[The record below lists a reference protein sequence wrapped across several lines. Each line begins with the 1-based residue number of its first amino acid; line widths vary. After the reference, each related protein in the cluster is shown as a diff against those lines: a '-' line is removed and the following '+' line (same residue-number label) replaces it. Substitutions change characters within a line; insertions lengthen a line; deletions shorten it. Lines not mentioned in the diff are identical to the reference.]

1 MIIKISERSNYER
14 TINAFDKSI
23 NAIKDCIG
31 MVNSLNQLGAI
42 IDDNTLK
49 ESKDIY
55 SKIVNLAFKLEDA
68 LESLNK
74 NE

>member
-1 MIIKISERSNYER
+1 MKMSKRSNYER
-14 TINAFDKSI
+14 TINALSKSI

-31 MVNSLNQLGAI
+31 MIESFNQLGAV
-42 IDDNTLK
+42 IDDNMLK

-55 SKIVNLAFKLEDA
+55 DKAKNLAFKLEDA
-68 LESLNK
+68 LESLNA

>member
-1 MIIKISERSNYER
+1 MKMSERSNYER
-14 TINAFDKSI
+14 TINAFNKSI

-31 MVNSLNQLGAI
+31 MINSLNQLGAI
-42 IDDNTLK
+42 IDNNTLK
-49 ESKDIY
+49 ESQDIY
-55 SKIVNLAFKLEDA
+55 SKIVKLAFELEDT

>member
-1 MIIKISERSNYER
+1 MKMSERNNYER
-14 TINAFDKSI
+14 TVNAFNKSI

-31 MVNSLNQLGAI
+31 MINSLNQLGAV

-55 SKIVNLAFKLEDA
+55 SKIVKLVFELEDA

-74 NE
+74 NK

>member
-1 MIIKISERSNYER
+1 MKMSERSNYER
-14 TINAFDKSI
+14 TINALDKSI

-31 MVNSLNQLGAI
+31 MINSLNQLGAI
-42 IDDNTLK
+42 IDNNTLK
-49 ESKDIY
+49 ESQDIY
-55 SKIVNLAFKLEDA
+55 SKIVKLAFELEDT

>member
-1 MIIKISERSNYER
+1 MSERSNYER
-14 TINAFDKSI
+14 TINTFNKSI

-31 MVNSLNQLGAI
+31 MINSLNQLGAI
-42 IDDNTLK
+42 IDNNTLK
-49 ESKDIY
+49 ESQDIY
-55 SKIVNLAFKLEDA
+55 GKIVKLAFELEDT

>member
-1 MIIKISERSNYER
+1 MKMSERSNCER
-14 TINAFDKSI
+14 TVNAFNKSI

-31 MVNSLNQLGAI
+31 MINSLNQLGAV

-55 SKIVNLAFKLEDA
+55 SKIVKLVFELEDA

-74 NE
+74 NK

>member
-1 MIIKISERSNYER
+1 MKMSERSNYEQ
-14 TINAFDKSI
+14 TINVFNKSI
-23 NAIKDCIG
+23 NAIKDCIR
-31 MVNSLNQLGAI
+31 MINSLNQLGAI
-42 IDDNTLK
+42 IDNNTLD

-55 SKIVNLAFKLEDA
+55 SKIVKLAFKLEDA

>member
-1 MIIKISERSNYER
+1 MKMSERSNYER
-14 TINAFDKSI
+14 TVNAFNKSI

-31 MVNSLNQLGAI
+31 MINSLNQLGAV

-55 SKIVNLAFKLEDA
+55 SKIVKLVFELEDA

-74 NE
+74 NK

>member
-1 MIIKISERSNYER
+1 MKMSERSNYER

-23 NAIKDCIG
+23 NAIKDCTG
-31 MVNSLNQLGAI
+31 MINSLNQLGAI
-42 IDDNTLK
+42 IDDNMLK
-49 ESKDIY
+49 ESQDIY
-55 SKIVNLAFKLEDA
+55 SKIVKLAFELENA

>member
-1 MIIKISERSNYER
+1 MIMKMSERSNYER
-14 TINAFDKSI
+14 TVNAFNKSI

-31 MVNSLNQLGAI
+31 MINSLNQLGAV

-55 SKIVNLAFKLEDA
+55 SKIVKLVFELEDA

-74 NE
+74 NK